1 MDLLTR
7 RYSDKKAGN
16 RQTMPQPTPNSPFIT
31 GGDVGDSHARAGDSA
46 DGSAAVRALC
56 SQLFAQPQRLEKA
69 HSFRATPAESVAR
82 RTRAVGLGAHAHRD
96 LLQLDLA
103 LRCRGHWLVDGKKY
117 EVQDDTLVAFYPQE
131 NHAYYLEAGQ
141 AGARVLSI
149 KIRVD
154 SHCPVVTTRALESYR
169 PRARQQ
175 EALISVWERLTWLFN
190 APLAAQSESVTA
202 QMLRLSEVLCLWPR
216 RGDAAQPVLGTSND
230 EAVEAA
236 LRYLEAHLN
245 RVVPLEEL
253 AQVSHISPRHLV
265 RRFQMACGQS
275 PRAYAEA
282 RRLSTARDWLLRET
296 HSISYVAHH
305 LGFSSLHAFSR
316 WFKAHNGASPRAWQR
331 EAATRQPT
339 SRVPFR

>member
-1 MDLLTR
+1 
-7 RYSDKKAGN
+7 
-16 RQTMPQPTPNSPFIT
+16 
-31 GGDVGDSHARAGDSA
+31 
-46 DGSAAVRALC
+46 LC
-56 SQLFAQPQRLEKA
+56 SQLFAEPQRLVKA
-69 HSFRATPAESVAR
+69 HSFRAAPAESVAR
-82 RTRAVGLGAHAHRD
+82 RARAGSLGAHAHPD

-103 LRCRGHWLVDGKKY
+103 LRCRGHWMVNGKKY
-117 EVQDDTLVAFYPQE
+117 EVRDDTLIVFYPQE
-131 NHAYYLEAGQ
+131 SHTYFVEESLT
-141 AGARVLSI
+141 GARVLSI

-154 SHCPVVTTRALESYR
+154 SHCPVVRTRALEHYR
-169 PRARQQ
+169 PRAEHL
-175 EALISVWERLTWLFN
+175 EALICAWERLTWLFN
-190 APLAAQSESVTA
+190 APLASQSESVTA

-216 RGDAAQPVLGTSND
+216 SGAAAPPGLGTSND

-253 AQVSHISPRHLV
+253 AQVSHISARHFV

-316 WFKAHNGASPRAWQR
+316 WFKAHNGASPREWQR
-331 EAATRQPT
+331 EAATRHPT